1 MYVFP
6 LTLTNV
12 APGMVTEET
21 PVLSVTSAVIIMV
34 SDWLSVVTLASLET
48 LKLEIVGAV
57 VSLFEIVMVSFT
69 VALLPAVSCA

>member
-21 PVLSVTSAVIIMV
+21 AVLSVTSAVIIMV

-57 VSLFEIVMVSFT
+57 VSLFEIVIV
-69 VALLPAVSCA
+69 

>member
-1 MYVFP
+1 MCMYFH
-6 LTLTNV
+6 LHLQMW
-12 APGMVTEET
+12 PGMVTEET

-57 VSLFEIVMVSFT
+57 LSF
-69 VALLPAVSCA
+69 L